1 MQQPHLCYSF
11 CHLFSHRL
19 NHFILRRYDRR
30 VVKELLGY
38 LVTCVDTVTSP
49 RDGWWHKCKE
59 ASFYPQ
65 EVQSVTF
72 FCKGFVARIGT
83 EWRDERE
90 QRRHGRSEPHRP
102 VEPWMKSRP
111 TGRTR
116 FTQRRP
122 VAQWCTSIG
131 NNVKASRFCKTFS
144 HYVIFSVLFTRW
156 DNVDKESGQ
165 IWLIWQT
172 KAILNVCRER
182 RKTRTCCST
191 CFLDTIESNCNSSKV
206 RLLVLILAPERPLG
220 VRRGETAPPVL
231 EMCELQ
237 RN

>member
-11 CHLFSHRL
+11 CHFFSHLL
-19 NHFILRRYDRR
+19 NHLILRRYDRR
-30 VVKELLGY
+30 VVKALLGY

-49 RDGWWHKCKE
+49 CDGWWHKCKE
-59 ASFYPQ
+59 ASFYPE
-65 EVQSVTF
+65 EVQTVTF

-90 QRRHGRSEPHRP
+90 QRRNDRCEPHRP

-111 TGRTR
+111 TGRSASLIDDR
-116 FTQRRP
+116 WRNDVRASGFTWKHHDFVGCFHICAERDGRRRL
-122 VAQWCTSIG
+122 V
-131 NNVKASRFCKTFS
+131 
-144 HYVIFSVLFTRW
+144 VLA
-156 DNVDKESGQ
+156 D
-165 IWLIWQT
+165 
-172 KAILNVCRER
+172 
-182 RKTRTCCST
+182 
-191 CFLDTIESNCNSSKV
+191 FLDTTESNCNSSKV
-206 RLLVLILAPERPLG
+206 RLPVLILAPERPLG